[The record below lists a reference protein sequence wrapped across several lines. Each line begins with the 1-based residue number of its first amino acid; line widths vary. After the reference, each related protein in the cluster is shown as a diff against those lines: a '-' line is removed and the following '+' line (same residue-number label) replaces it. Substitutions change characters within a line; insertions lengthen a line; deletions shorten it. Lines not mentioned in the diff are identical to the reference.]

1 MAVGPHA
8 QRSQKAVVSLS
19 FCGPPQPSFA
29 LTALPPLSLPLLSP
43 SADDSSPSSPSKD
56 DPNAPKGFVGT
67 WKPHRRA
74 PVLSSHTFYCA
85 SPRTLPTH
93 FKFPHEE
100 VIVRPFSC
108 SSNCNTHAAHVVS
121 PRAHVVCTF
130 SPVVSSLF
138 FSPVLPS
145 FSNAFPLHPP
155 NACSAL
161 LHSASLRPARL
172 PHHPLATPQGR
183 RSTRRRKQPERLSPS
198 QNQ

>member
-29 LTALPPLSLPLLSP
+29 LTALPLLFSPLLSP

-121 PRAHVVCTF
+121 PRAHVVCTL
-130 SPVVSSLF
+130 SHVVSSLF
-138 FSPVLPS
+138 SSLLYSPPS
-145 FSNAFPLHPP
+145 LTLSH
-155 NACSAL
+155 C
-161 LHSASLRPARL
+161 
-172 PHHPLATPQGR
+172 TPQMHA
-183 RSTRRRKQPERLSPS
+183 PPS
-198 QNQ
+198 CTPHLFAPPACLTTL